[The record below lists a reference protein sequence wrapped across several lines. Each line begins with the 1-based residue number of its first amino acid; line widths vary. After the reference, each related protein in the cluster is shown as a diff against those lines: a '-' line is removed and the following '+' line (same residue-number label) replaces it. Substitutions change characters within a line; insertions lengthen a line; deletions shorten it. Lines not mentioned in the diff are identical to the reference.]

1 MRNLEVALRQKNISN
16 EAVAKLLNIHRNSHR
31 NKLDGKTD
39 FSISEAFKIKRD
51 LLPEYDMDFL
61 FADQT

>member
-16 EAVAKLLNIHRNSHR
+16 EAVAKLLNIHRNSLR

-61 FADQT
+61 FAE

>member
-16 EAVAKLLNIHRNSHR
+16 EAVAKLLNIHRNSLR
-31 NKLDGKTD
+31 NKLNGKTD

-61 FADQT
+61 FAD

>member
-1 MRNLEVALRQKNISN
+1 MRNLEAALRQKNISN
-16 EAVAKLLNIHRNSHR
+16 EAVAKLLNIHRNSLR

-61 FADQT
+61 FAE

>member
-16 EAVAKLLNIHRNSHR
+16 EAVAKLLNIHRNSLR
-31 NKLDGKTD
+31 NKLNGKTD

-51 LLPEYDMDFL
+51 LLPEYDMDYL
-61 FADQT
+61 FAN